1 MFPLELLP
9 PLVAYGFFA
18 VILVIAFS
26 LVWLAC
32 EVYQYWRFSTSAEQ
46 RQRDFLTA
54 ACLGIAAVQGVAIAY
69 APLDVDS
76 RQMNLQFEDVLP

>member
-1 MFPLELLP
+1 MFGVFALSVGIGLFLLSCYL
-9 PLVAYGFFA
+9 LVVGAFF
-18 VILVIAFS
+18 LVGLLID
-26 LVWLAC
+26 
-32 EVYQYWRFSTSAEQ
+32 YWKSSRSQEQ

>member
-1 MFPLELLP
+1 MIWVALLP
-9 PLVAYGFFA
+9 LAVGAWLLSITTVVVAVLCIVTRLYEYFRW
-18 VILVIAFS
+18 S
-26 LVWLAC
+26 
-32 EVYQYWRFSTSAEQ
+32 RTAEQ

-69 APLDVDS
+69 APLDHDS